1 MPKDIID
8 EIVALKRQVSQALI
22 GKLDTSSTVHLLNM
36 FREELSLTDDWSID
50 STDLTVSDNLTLN
63 EVYARDIQTSG
74 TFVSGVARAGYSVL

>member
-8 EIVALKRQVSQALI
+8 EIAALKRQVSQALI

-63 EVYARDIQTSG
+63 EVYAMDIQTSG
-74 TFVSGVARAGYSVL
+74 TFLVGIARAVYSDV